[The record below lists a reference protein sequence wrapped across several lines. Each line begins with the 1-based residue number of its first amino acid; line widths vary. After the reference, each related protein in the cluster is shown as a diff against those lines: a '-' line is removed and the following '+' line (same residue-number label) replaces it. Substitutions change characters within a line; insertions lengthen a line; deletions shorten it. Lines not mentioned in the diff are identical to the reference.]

1 MTKFAELPFALCVY
15 YVIHHFCVLTKDM
28 MVIAQKIAQ
37 LELPLKGMLR
47 YRYKNI
53 DLDYILLSNV
63 MIQDFESLAKT

>member
-1 MTKFAELPFALCVY
+1 
-15 YVIHHFCVLTKDM
+15 M